1 MLRGMPL
8 PTTRYRIGVDE
19 NGLGPRLG
27 PMLVT
32 AVLARV
38 TPEGH
43 ALVGRKPR
51 GKLEQRIGDSK
62 ALVSHG
68 DVALGEAWARVLA
81 ERQHAGARTFSAID
95 DLVHALALDD
105 KEELFRPCPKH
116 VERQCWSDEGEAFEA
131 EEGLLAQV
139 RRDVDALAKKGVD
152 VMSVRSVIVCTRRLN
167 DALAAGR
174 SRFIVDL
181 HSMERL
187 VLSMREGLDDDV
199 LAVCGKVGGLG
210 RYETA
215 FGPLGGRLVTVLE
228 EKRPRSAY
236 WFPGVGE
243 LRFVQDA
250 DASDRLVGLASLVG
264 KWLREV
270 LMARVSR
277 HYRSS
282 QPDLPDPSGYYD
294 PVTERFIEATRL
306 LRRSRKVPDTCF
318 ERTTRDG

>member
-1 MLRGMPL
+1 MASL
-8 PTTRYRIGVDE
+8 PRFRIGVDE

-32 AVLARV
+32 AVLAEV
-38 TPEGH
+38 TEEGH
-43 ALVGRKPR
+43 RLVGRKPR
-51 GKLEQRIGDSK
+51 GKRIGDSK

-81 ERQHAGARTFSAID
+81 ERTSPGGGGGHATID
-95 DLVHALALDD
+95 ELVHALSLESRD
-105 KEELFRPCPKH
+105 ELVRPCPKH
-116 VERQCWSDEGEAFEA
+116 VAGQCWSRDEEAFEA
-131 EEGLLAQV
+131 DPTLLRAV
-139 RRDVDALAKKGVD
+139 RRDVDALAKKGVR
-152 VMSVRSVIVCTRRLN
+152 VACVRSVIVCTRRLN

-187 VLSMREGLDDDV
+187 VLSMREEVGEEV
-199 LAVCGKVGGLG
+199 LAICGKVGGLG

-215 FGPLGGRLVTVLE
+215 FGPLSGRLMTILE
-228 EKRPRSAY
+228 ETRPRSAY
-236 WFPGVGE
+236 RFPGVGE

-270 LMARVSR
+270 LMARVAR
-277 HYRSS
+277 HYRGHD
-282 QPDLPDPSGYYD
+282 PALPDPSGYYD

-306 LRRSRKVPDTCF
+306 LRKDKRVPDTCF
-318 ERTTRDG
+318 ERETRDA